1 MMKRKKKERKF
12 MNKFGKVFGILAI
25 IIAIISVFF
34 PFGALIAT
42 LLGAPL
48 IIFSWKDGAIF
59 GYVAGGLNIINIIF
73 LSPTV
78 WIAMGVAEASG
89 EGGALSLGI
98 IYVMVQVVAMA
109 IMGFITWKSNK
120 NNKSKSKKK

>member
-1 MMKRKKKERKF
+1 
-12 MNKFGKVFGILAI
+12 MNKFGKVFGILALI
-25 IIAIISVFF
+25 ISIISVFF
-34 PFGALIAT
+34 PGGALIAT

-120 NNKSKSKKK
+120 KAKTKSKTKK